1 MKRTS
6 PHYPLDSI
14 SNIGVI
20 IRPQSDLS
28 DSVLRLENALKSHGI
43 SLHVEDVGAQ
53 YLGRQGGVP
62 FEELAK
68 NCDILVSLGGD
79 GTLLSVCRRAYEFEI
94 PVLGIHA
101 GQLGF
106 LTDTKLDE
114 MESFVDALAA
124 GEYRIDARMM
134 LEVMLQ
140 NKNLSVKTVAFN
152 DMVFSRASISAM
164 AKIDAYIDDVL
175 FNAYYGDGVIVCTPT
190 GSTAYN
196 ISAGGPIVYPLTEA
210 LILTPICP
218 HSLTQRPLVL
228 PADFTLT
235 LQSEDDTVLVVDGQ
249 DTYKMSEWER
259 VRVRIAP
266 KMARLV
272 HNLGRNYFDILREKL
287 HWGDK

>member
-1 MKRTS
+1 MKQTNS
-6 PHYPLDSI
+6 HYPLDSI
-14 SNIGVI
+14 DNIGVI
-20 IRPQSDLS
+20 VRPKSELS
-28 DSVLRLENALKSHGI
+28 SSVTRLENALKTHGI
-43 SLHVEDVGAQ
+43 SLHVENEGAK
-53 YLGRQGGVP
+53 YLGRSGGET
-62 FEELAK
+62 FDDLAK
-68 NCDILVSLGGD
+68 NCDMLVSLGGD
-79 GTLLSVCRRAYEFEI
+79 GTLLSVCRRAYEYEI

-114 MESFVDALAA
+114 MEDFVDALAQ
-124 GEYRIDARMM
+124 GKYRIDGRMM

-140 NKNLSVKTVAFN
+140 SQGLNVKTVAFN
-152 DMVFSRASISAM
+152 DMVFSRASISSM
-164 AKIDAYIDDVL
+164 AKIDAYIDDSL

-228 PADFTLT
+228 PGDFTLK
-235 LQSEDDTVLVVDGQ
+235 LQSMDDTVLVVDGQ
-249 DTYKMSEWER
+249 DTYNMNEWES
-259 VRVRIAP
+259 VQVRIAP

-272 HNLGRNYFDILREKL
+272 HNLERNYFDILREKL

>member
-1 MKRTS
+1 MKRTTILH
-6 PHYPLDSI
+6 PHKI
-14 SNIGVI
+14 VKKVGVI
-20 IRPQSDLS
+20 LRPNSDLS
-28 DSVLRLENALKSHGI
+28 KSLLRLKNALESHGI
-43 SLHVEDVGAQ
+43 TLFIEEHGAK
-53 YLGRQGGVP
+53 YLGQEGGLS
-62 FEELAK
+62 FEKLVQE
-68 NCDILVSLGGD
+68 CDMLVSMGGD
-79 GTLLSVCRRAYEFEI
+79 GTLLSVCRRAYEHENPI
-94 PVLGIHA
+94 LGIHA

-114 MESFVDALAA
+114 IESFVNALAS
-124 GEYRIDARMM
+124 GEYRIDNRMM
-134 LEVMLQ
+134 LEVLLQ
-140 NKNLSVKTVAFN
+140 GKTSTVKTVAFN
-152 DMVFSRASISAM
+152 DVVFSRASISSM
-164 AKIDAYIDDVL
+164 AKIDAYIDNSL

-235 LQSEDDTVLVVDGQ
+235 LQSKDETVLVVDGQ
-249 DTYKMSEWER
+249 DTYNMSDWES
-259 VRVRIAP
+259 VQVRIAP

-272 HNLGRNYFDILREKL
+272 HNINRNYFDILREKL

>member
-6 PHYPLDSI
+6 PHNPLKSI
-14 SNIGVI
+14 KNIGVI

-28 DSVLRLENALKSHGI
+28 EPLKRMENALKKHNI
-43 SLHVEDVGAQ
+43 SLHVEEKGASF
-53 YLGRQGGVP
+53 LGKSEGVS
-62 FEELAK
+62 FENLAQK
-68 NCDILVSLGGD
+68 CDILISLGGD
-79 GTLLSVCRRAYEFEI
+79 GTLLSVCRRAYEYEI

-101 GQLGF
+101 GELGF

-114 MESFVDALAA
+114 MESFLDALAR
-124 GEYRIDARMM
+124 GEYRIDNRMM
-134 LEVMLQ
+134 LEVTLQ
-140 NKNLSVKTVAFN
+140 GSTTSTKTVAFN
-152 DMVFSRASISAM
+152 DMVFSRASISSM
-164 AKIDAYIDDVL
+164 AKIDAYIDDTL

-235 LQSEDDTVLVVDGQ
+235 LQSKDDTVLVVDGQ
-249 DTYKMSEWER
+249 DTYNMNEWKE
-259 VRVRIAP
+259 VQVRIAP
-266 KMARLV
+266 KMARLI
-272 HNLGRNYFDILREKL
+272 HNLERDYFDILREKL
-287 HWGDK
+287 RWGDK